1 MSAAGKRRYDEGV
14 MSPTPEDL
22 ITFLRG
28 LGDDL
33 LLPALWLVRRSD
45 LGAVLEE
52 FYEPEERMLELVEKR
67 LFRQDRQLYEFVL
80 GRRTEN

>member
-1 MSAAGKRRYDEGV
+1 
-14 MSPTPEDL
+14 MSPTPEEL

-45 LGAVLEE
+45 LGAVLDE
-52 FYEPEERMLELVEKR
+52 FYEPDKRMLELVENR
-67 LFRQDRQLYEFVL
+67 LVRKDRQLYEFVVS
-80 GRRTEN
+80 RRTEN